1 MVLRSLGQFEVK
13 CICMWPAIDLDINT
27 SLTVML
33 ITRFA
38 VKFNPLGLQGMKKKQ
53 TETSSN
59 IDMVHD

>member
-27 SLTVML
+27 SLTVIH
-33 ITRFA
+33 ITWFA
-38 VKFNPLGLQGMKKKQ
+38 VKFNPLGLQGMKKKK
-53 TETSSN
+53 TETGSN